1 MLGTSKFATH
11 TKQIWLYN
19 KHIDSKEQAMKKWKP
34 LSQKRADNRLL
45 KELKR
50 ERNKANTEAA
60 KKKEQPK

>member
-1 MLGTSKFATH
+1 
-11 TKQIWLYN
+11 
-19 KHIDSKEQAMKKWKP
+19 MKKWKP

-60 KKKEQPK
+60 KKKEQRNEHEHHDHRKS

>member
-1 MLGTSKFATH
+1 
-11 TKQIWLYN
+11 
-19 KHIDSKEQAMKKWKP
+19 MKKWKP

-60 KKKEQPK
+60 KKKKEQTK